1 MSSLLLSKQYPCSGT
16 SALGS
21 MKHQGSYC
29 LIATKVFQALPS
41 TVNSGGIFNTN
52 ALAIQEMTTSGFS
65 VLSTNSTEATQ
76 KAEATRKAINELRK
90 LSGLTWDQLAKIFN
104 VSRRSVHFWAS
115 GQQLSSFNE
124 ENLNRLLGTIRYIDR
139 GRADIN
145 RGLLMSPGSDGKP
158 LLDLL
163 TTGKYEEVKQ
173 ILGAGNAPQKPKLVS
188 LSEDTRISR
197 MPPNPAD
204 LVDALQEPI
213 HHDVGITRPAR
224 TSRKRRNDS
233 GQ

>member
-1 MSSLLLSKQYPCSGT
+1 MSSFYFRKQYPCSGT

-21 MKHQGSYC
+21 MKYQDSYC

-41 TVNSGGIFNTN
+41 SVNSRAIFNTN
-52 ALAIQEMTTSGFS
+52 ALAIQEMTTSGFT
-65 VLSTNSTEATQ
+65 VLSTSFT
-76 KAEATRKAINELRK
+76 EATRKAINELRK

-145 RGLLMSPGSDGKP
+145 RSLLMSPGSDGKP

-188 LSEDTRISR
+188 LSEDTRVSR

-213 HHDVGITRPAR
+213 IL
-224 TSRKRRNDS
+224 
-233 GQ
+233 